1 MIEILIIS
9 LIVLFVMFYTGKVN
23 SKKFVE
29 DNRDIFDI
37 LKESD
42 YEFLLYAKYGDRVYD
57 PEKVYMGRIKRAGI
71 VFVVLFLVF
80 MTRLNFINIVI
91 CLILS
96 FLVFKYDYIQLK
108 SYYRQHLTLIDSLL
122 PYYLKGLEVL
132 VQHYTV
138 PVALARSIED
148 APEVFKPVLK
158 EMVAKIEAG
167 DSSIQPYV
175 DFANR
180 YPVRDSMRMMRL
192 LYRLGL
198 GEQEKKHQQLLSFS
212 KSVSNLQEKSRET
225 KYKQRLD
232 KMEKMTMVMLMCTG
246 GFGLIL
252 MLVAMVMML
261 VNASGAAI

>member
-1 MIEILIIS
+1 MAILLVGII
-9 LIVLFVMFYTGKVN
+9 VVFVMLYTGKIN
-23 SKKFVE
+23 SNKFVE
-29 DNRDIFDI
+29 DNKEIFDI

-71 VFVVLFLVF
+71 VFVVLFMVF
-80 MTRLNFINIVI
+80 ISKLNFLNIVI
-91 CLILS
+91 CLIIS
-96 FLVFKYDYIQLK
+96 FITFKYDYLSLK
-108 SYYRQHLTLIDSLL
+108 NYYKQHLSEIDSLL

-148 APEVFKPVLK
+148 APEVFKPGLK
-158 EMVAKIEAG
+158 EMVAKIEGG

-212 KSVSNLQEKSRET
+212 KSVSSLQEKSRQT

-232 KMEKMTMVMLMCTG
+232 KMESMT
-246 GFGLIL
+246 I
-252 MLVAMVMML
+252 MM
-261 VNASGAAI
+261 

>member
-1 MIEILIIS
+1 MAILLVGII
-9 LIVLFVMFYTGKVN
+9 VVFVMLYTGKIN
-23 SKKFVE
+23 SNKFVE
-29 DNRDIFDI
+29 DNKEIFDI

-71 VFVVLFLVF
+71 VFVVLFMVF
-80 MTRLNFINIVI
+80 ISKLNFLNIVI
-91 CLILS
+91 CLIIS
-96 FLVFKYDYIQLK
+96 FITFKYDYLSLK
-108 SYYRQHLTLIDSLL
+108 NYYKQHLSEIDSLL

-148 APEVFKPVLK
+148 APEVFKPGLK
-158 EMVAKIEAG
+158 EMVAKIEGG

-175 DFANR
+175 DFANK

-212 KSVSNLQEKSRET
+212 KSVSSLQEKSRQT

-232 KMEKMTMVMLMCTG
+232 KMESMTMMMLVCTG
-246 GFGLIL
+246 GGG
-252 MLVAMVMML
+252 MLLLLVSMFMML
-261 VNASGAAI
+261 ANAM